1 MGFSRKTNSPA
12 IIRILFLAAAF
23 YFICPGGIHYS
34 STSSAATASS
44 PRLVGTVQGGPFSGA
59 VFDDGTVQTFYRLH
73 EQLPDG
79 SYLVKVRN
87 DSILIKKDDG
97 VLYEMFTTGTANS
110 AAMAVPSP
118 SISPAARPQPPSTE
132 NSAATAVS
140 SPSLSPAARPK
151 PSAPDSGTSRYRP
164 KGRLGRAEPREE

>member
-1 MGFSRKTNSPA
+1 MGFPLKTILPA

-23 YFICPGGIHYS
+23 YFICLGGIHYS
-34 STSSAATASS
+34 STSFAATASS

-59 VFDDGTVQTFYRLH
+59 VFDDGAAQTFYRLH

-79 SYLVKVRN
+79 SYIVKVRS

-110 AAMAVPSP
+110 AATAVP
-118 SISPAARPQPPSTE
+118 
-132 NSAATAVS
+132 
-140 SPSLSPAARPK
+140 SPSLSPAARPQ
-151 PSAPDSGTSRYRP
+151 PSAPDSGKSPIRP
-164 KGRLGRAEPREE
+164 RRRSVRAPQPPEE

>member
-1 MGFSRKTNSPA
+1 MGLSHKTISPS

-23 YFICPGGIHYS
+23 YFICLGES
-34 STSSAATASS
+34 QSFSATATPSPSS

-79 SYLVKVRN
+79 SYLVKVRS

-110 AAMAVPSP
+110 AATAVPSP
-118 SISPAARPQPPSTE
+118 SFSPAARPQPY
-132 NSAATAVS
+132 
-140 SPSLSPAARPK
+140 
-151 PSAPDSGTSRYRP
+151 APDSGTPRFRP
-164 KGRLGRAEPREE
+164 KGRLGRSEPPEN